1 MAVHFKNVSEWK
13 MTQRILIVG
22 RILWMPKWLIEEIQ
36 GQAVPLWN
44 EENAF
49 VLTNIC
55 QQAPSV
61 LNCLLKICIETKLIN
76 TMFRQMH

>member
-1 MAVHFKNVSEWK
+1 

-22 RILWMPKWLIEEIQ
+22 HILWMPTWLVEEIQ
-36 GQAVPLWN
+36 GQAAPLWN

-61 LNCLLKICIETKLIN
+61 LNCLLKICIETTLIYA
-76 TMFRQMH
+76 MFRQMH

>member
-1 MAVHFKNVSEWK
+1 MAVHFKNVSKWK

-22 RILWMPKWLIEEIQ
+22 HILWMPKWLIEEIQ

-61 LNCLLKICIETKLIN
+61 LNCLLKICIQTKLIN

>member
-1 MAVHFKNVSEWK
+1 MAVHFKNVSKWK
-13 MTQRILIVG
+13 MTQKILIVG
-22 RILWMPKWLIEEIQ
+22 HILRMPKWLIEEIQ

>member
-1 MAVHFKNVSEWK
+1 
-13 MTQRILIVG
+13 MTQRILITG
-22 RILWMPKWLIEEIQ
+22 HILWMPKWLTEEIR

-44 EENAF
+44 EETAF

-61 LNCLLKICIETKLIN
+61 LNCLLQICIESKLIN